1 MRVTRLIGLALV
13 CVLLQSS
20 SLGATAP
27 NYDAA
32 RSFGRS
38 AAERAAEL
46 LDCGLN
52 EQKLIVLTNAGFAR
66 PGGLSSKGC
75 LDGLSAAT
83 EASVG
88 SSTLLRLQSRF
99 DQPLWFAFYNPES
112 GKCAYLQTEGEKAE
126 KGLSGKRFRGGYFG
140 LEQTARITA
149 EYIVDHAG
157 AFQDRAENGLFGDNL
172 FRVVTAANAA
182 AKNSPDDLLTA
193 IQLHDHFC
201 PGVSSGVLM
210 ARYIRERIL
219 SGHRGADCFILS
231 LNPWCKED
239 ALIALLNAT
248 PGKRGYGV
256 VYPADGGTESWPAPL
271 SRTDTVVFVGEDS
284 EPWIGS
290 MLRFDFAKAKE
301 MFSGPESGMAAVDKL
316 AMDLW
321 LMGYLEKP
329 EAFVDTVG
337 TLQLKKGESPRD
349 LLGAETNPVEML
361 SSRLGT
367 TLRHSEAEQ

>member
-13 CVLLQSS
+13 YVLLQSS

-83 EASVG
+83 GSSVG

-99 DQPLWFAFYNPES
+99 DQPLWFAFYRPDS
-112 GKCAYLQTEGEKAE
+112 GKCAYLQAQGERAAKA
-126 KGLSGKRFRGGYFG
+126 LSGEQFRDRGFA
-140 LEQTARITA
+140 LEQAARINA
-149 EYIVDHAG
+149 DHIVDHAG
-157 AFQDRAENGLFGDNL
+157 AFQDRAENGLFGNNL

-193 IQLHDHFC
+193 VQLHDHYC
-201 PGVSSGVLM
+201 PGVSSGVLL
-210 ARYIRERIL
+210 ARYIRQQIL
-219 SGHRGADCFILS
+219 PGRPGADCFVLS
-231 LNPWCKED
+231 LKPWCKED
-239 ALIALLNAT
+239 ALITLLNTT
-248 PGKRGYGV
+248 PGKRSYGV
-256 VYPADGGTESWPAPL
+256 LYPGDGESESWPAPL
-271 SRTDTVVFVGEDS
+271 SRTDSIFFLRENS
-284 EPWIGS
+284 GS
-290 MLRFDFAKAKE
+290 WQGKMLRFDFAKAKE
-301 MFSGPESGMAAVDKL
+301 MFSGPETGITTVDKL

-321 LMGYLEKP
+321 LMGYLDEP
-329 EAFVDTVG
+329 GAFVDTVG
-337 TLQLKKGESPRD
+337 TVQLDNGQSPRD
-349 LLGAETNPVEML
+349 LLSPGTNPVEML
-361 SSRLGT
+361 SSR
-367 TLRHSEAEQ
+367 

>member
-1 MRVTRLIGLALV
+1 MRVTRLIILALV
-13 CVLLQSS
+13 CVLLQST

-75 LDGLSAAT
+75 IDGLSAAT
-83 EASVG
+83 GASVG

-99 DQPLWFAFYNPES
+99 DQPLWFAVYNPES
-112 GKCAYLQTEGEKAE
+112 GKCAYLQTERKRAKKA
-126 KGLSGKRFRGGYFG
+126 LSDKRFRDGDFA
-140 LEQTARITA
+140 LEQTARIKA
-149 EYIVDHAG
+149 ENLIDHAE
-157 AFQDRAENGLFGDNL
+157 ALQDRAENGLFGNNL

-210 ARYIRERIL
+210 ARYIREQIL
-219 SGHRGADCFILS
+219 SGRQGADCFVLS

-239 ALIALLNAT
+239 ALITLLNAT

-256 VYPADGGTESWPAPL
+256 VYPAEGSTENWPAPL
-271 SRTDTVVFVGEDS
+271 SRADTVVFVREDS
-284 EPWIGS
+284 GPWSGR
-290 MLRFDFAKAKE
+290 MLRFDFAKANE

-337 TLQLKKGESPRD
+337 TVQLKKGESPRK
-349 LLGAETNPVEML
+349 LLSPGKNPVEYL
-361 SSRLGT
+361 SGR
-367 TLRHSEAEQ
+367 